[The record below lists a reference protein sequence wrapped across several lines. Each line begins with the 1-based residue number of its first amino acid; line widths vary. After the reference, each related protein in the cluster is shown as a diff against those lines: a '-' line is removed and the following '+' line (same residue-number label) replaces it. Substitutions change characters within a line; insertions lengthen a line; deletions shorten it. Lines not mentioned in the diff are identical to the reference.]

1 MGASSSPA
9 AALEHLKHLIQ
20 DLIERHG
27 QPSFSHEWPPHA
39 LTTISEIPTPEEVL
53 IDMRC
58 FDLELSMGSHALA
71 HL

>member
-27 QPSFSHEWPPHA
+27 QPSFSHEWA
-39 LTTISEIPTPEEVL
+39 ASCINYYL
-53 IDMRC
+53 
-58 FDLELSMGSHALA
+58 
-71 HL
+71 